1 MSKKCPKIS
10 PAYDPNLTGQV
21 AKSNEEETTVCC
33 SSDANSGNTKSIITE
48 AWNEDDT
55 EMSPDDIAA
64 FMEEWLK
71 LWMPQI
77 DEEMVKKYQE
87 KAAASKPQTMKIDLK
102 RPDSGRMINEN
113 DKSLHESKDTKVPS
127 MLAISNESKE
137 EAAEK
142 KTIAT
147 EDVIPSLVGLPSNTE
162 PYKSQ
167 TEFWWYNNEV
177 YQVTQTG
184 ESYKVD
190 KFSKVSNSVSY
201 NPWTGHEE
209 QDNGT
214 KEMEHP
220 EETLTSVKLQLV
232 SHQGIDSLLSFKQG
246 QTLHINDVGEKS
258 HCNCAQTDTPCITF
272 RVQEPQLIMLNLE
285 RLQNIQKWLSGNSEL
300 KDIHEP
306 LETKAPLSVTSI
318 ILGHRL
324 PSTDSK
330 EEKFRGVAG
339 SSETPDPLK
348 LISQKGTFLVPK
360 RISAFKSSSL
370 LGLESK
376 EEVTSGPVKSNI
388 IGESRIRPV
397 SKEEKVRQLW
407 ISGQLQKEERVSRVS
422 SNSMSP
428 EENTNVGKHAT
439 KLSIRRPGKIT
450 KEEKVRQ
457 LWVSGQ
463 LKKEEKVSR
472 VSASEPQAKDDVTPA
487 VKSAITKEEANK
499 EGVRKM
505 KTWSK
510 LTDHLKENLGQA
522 ALNAS
527 M

>member
-1 MSKKCPKIS
+1 MEK
-10 PAYDPNLTGQV
+10 
-21 AKSNEEETTVCC
+21 TVCC
-33 SSDANSGNTKSIITE
+33 SSDANSENTKNVITE

-87 KAAASKPQTMKIDLK
+87 RAAASKPQTMKIDLK

-177 YQVTQTG
+177 YQVNLTG
-184 ESYKVD
+184 ESYKVN

-214 KEMEHP
+214 REMGHP
-220 EETLTSVKLQLV
+220 EEKLTSVKLQLV

-272 RVQEPQLIMLNLE
+272 RVQEPQLIMFNLE

-300 KDIHEP
+300 KDTHKP
-306 LETKAPLSVTSI
+306 LESKAPLSVTSI

-324 PSTDSK
+324 PSTASK
-330 EEKFRGVAG
+330 EENVRGVAG
-339 SSETPDPLK
+339 SSEIPDPLK
-348 LISQKGTFLVPK
+348 LISQKGTCLVPK
-360 RISAFKSSSL
+360 RTSAFKSSSL
-370 LGLESK
+370 PGSK
-376 EEVTSGPVKSNI
+376 EEVTSDPVKSNI
-388 IGESRIRPV
+388 LGKSRIRPV

-407 ISGQLQKEERVSRVS
+407 ISGQLQKEERVSRVC
-422 SNSMSP
+422 NS
-428 EENTNVGKHAT
+428 T
-439 KLSIRRPGKIT
+439 
-450 KEEKVRQ
+450 EKKVKQ
-457 LWVSGQ
+457 LWSSGQ

-472 VSASEPQAKDDVTPA
+472 LSNILKSKAKVDEASAGISNTSLA
-487 VKSAITKEEANK
+487 
-499 EGVRKM
+499 
-505 KTWSK
+505 
-510 LTDHLKENLGQA
+510 
-522 ALNAS
+522 
-527 M
+527 